1 MKITRY
7 RSIPSLRKGSSKC
20 AGRNTTGQITVR
32 HRGGGHKQAYRY
44 VD

>member
-7 RSIPSLRKGSSKC
+7 HSIPSLRKGSSKF
-20 AGRNTTGQITVR
+20 AGRNANGQITVR

-44 VD
+44 LD